1 MYLHIGLNIE
11 KLSRTAKGQ
20 LLYIKANPG
29 VSLLSWMPVL
39 VKARQRVS
47 VWADAMSAE
56 DRGKHHPRQER
67 ARMSHMDWKNDTYKQ
82 ARGGY
87 ARLLAVSCATCGT
100 HLFYYQK
107 DGPGI
112 VKRLY
117 LDRIYQSHIYESI
130 QHRALKDIPQ
140 LLCPQCGEHLGIPMI
155 YQKEQRL
162 AFRLFEGAVT
172 KKIRKRH

>member
-1 MYLHIGLNIE
+1 
-11 KLSRTAKGQ
+11 
-20 LLYIKANPG
+20 
-29 VSLLSWMPVL
+29 
-39 VKARQRVS
+39 
-47 VWADAMSAE
+47 MSAG
-56 DRGKHHPRQER
+56 DRGTNHTRQER
-67 ARMSHMDWKNDTYKQ
+67 ARMSHIDWKNDTYKK

-117 LDRIYQSHIYESI
+117 LDRIYQSNAYEGL
-130 QHRALKDIPQ
+130 QHLALQHIPQ
-140 LLCPQCGEHLGIPMI
+140 LLCPQCGEHLGIPII

-162 AFRLFEGAVT
+162 AFRLFEGAVA
-172 KKIRKRH
+172 KKISKRH

>member
-1 MYLHIGLNIE
+1 MVEGLNME
-11 KLSRTAKGQ
+11 
-20 LLYIKANPG
+20 
-29 VSLLSWMPVL
+29 
-39 VKARQRVS
+39 
-47 VWADAMSAE
+47 
-56 DRGKHHPRQER
+56 
-67 ARMSHMDWKNDTYKQ
+67 WKNDPYRQ

-117 LDRIYQSHIYESI
+117 LDRIYQSNAYAALHQCAL
-130 QHRALKDIPQ
+130 QHLPQ
-140 LLCPQCGEHLGIPMI
+140 LLCPHCGEHLGVPMI

-162 AFRLFEGAVT
+162 AFRLFAGAVT
-172 KKIRKRH
+172 TQIHKRHSR